1 MESHF
6 ILTTVS
12 DCKLQIVDQSDYVK
26 ESTITDYS
34 FSDSVS
40 LNLLYN
46 NQINNDIL
54 IKQEV
59 LDHSDIALQSKQYN
73 YIATEDADNY
83 APIDDNYASIDDNYI
98 ALESKDISEFQL
110 KNDGKLTAYHF
121 IIPTKQ
127 WLNKFTSE
135 VLFQTYPILI
145 YYDNGQFYKSIDG
158 GVTSELITY
167 ELIKE
172 INPIT
177 TNIAKCK
184 KPTFSICFLYKCY
197 INYCKQILEQ
207 NISKCITKDSDLIFK
222 RDFVWMTINVIK
234 YYLDLKQLSE
244 AQRLLEET
252 MSCNGFCKSSFL
264 KYSLT
269 NNTVSGCGCGN

>member
-6 ILTTVS
+6 ILTTIS

-34 FSDSVS
+34 FADSVS

-46 NQINNDIL
+46 NQINNDVL
-54 IKQEV
+54 IKQEI
-59 LDHSDIALQSKQYN
+59 LDHNDLTLQNKTYN
-73 YIATEDADNY
+73 YIATEDAYSNVVDN
-83 APIDDNYASIDDNYI
+83 NYI

-121 IIPTKQ
+121 IIPNKQ
-127 WLNKFTSE
+127 WVNKFTSE
-135 VLFQTYPILI
+135 LLFQTYPILI

-158 GVTSELITY
+158 GVTSEIITY
-167 ELIKE
+167 EIIKE
-172 INPIT
+172 INPTT
-177 TNIAKCK
+177 TNIAKCNK
-184 KPTFSICFLYKCY
+184 TTFSLCFLYKCY
-197 INYCKQILEQ
+197 INYCKQVLEQ
-207 NISKCITKDSDLIFK
+207 DISKCITKDSDLVFR

-234 YYLDLKQLSE
+234 YYLENGQLDE

-252 MSCNGFCKSSFL
+252 MSCNGFCKSNIL
-264 KYSLT
+264 KYSLS

>member
-83 APIDDNYASIDDNYI
+83 ASIDDNYI

-135 VLFQTYPILI
+135 VLFQTYPIVI

-158 GVTSELITY
+158 GVTSEIITY
-167 ELIKE
+167 EIIKE

-184 KPTFSICFLYKCY
+184 KSTFSLCFLYKCY
-197 INYCKQILEQ
+197 INYCKQVLEQ
-207 NISKCITKDSDLIFK
+207 DISKCITKDSDLVFR

-234 YYLDLKQLSE
+234 YYLENGQLDE

-252 MSCNGFCKSSFL
+252 MSCNGFCKSNIL

>member
-59 LDHSDIALQSKQYN
+59 LDHSDIDLQSKQYN
-73 YIATEDADNY
+73 YIATEDAN
-83 APIDDNYASIDDNYI
+83 NYASVDDNYI
-98 ALESKDISEFQL
+98 TLESKDISEFQL

-127 WLNKFTSE
+127 WLNKFTSG
-135 VLFQTYPILI
+135 VLFQTYAILI

-207 NISKCITKDSDLIFK
+207 NISKCITKDSDLVFR
-222 RDFVWMTINVIK
+222 RDFVWMTINVVK
-234 YYLDLKQLSE
+234 YYLENGQLDE

-252 MSCNGFCKSSFL
+252 MSCNGFCKSNIL

>member
-59 LDHSDIALQSKQYN
+59 LDHSDVALQSKQYN
-73 YIATEDADNY
+73 YIATEDANNY
-83 APIDDNYASIDDNYI
+83 TSIDDNYASIDDNYI

-207 NISKCITKDSDLIFK
+207 NISKCITKDSDLVFR
-222 RDFVWMTINVIK
+222 RDFVWMTINVVK
-234 YYLDLKQLSE
+234 YYLENGQLDE

-252 MSCNGFCKSSFL
+252 MSCNGFCKSNIL

>member
-73 YIATEDADNY
+73 YIATEDT
-83 APIDDNYASIDDNYI
+83 DNYASVDDNYI

-110 KNDGKLTAYHF
+110 ENDGKLTAYHF

-207 NISKCITKDSDLIFK
+207 NISKCITKDSDLVFR

-234 YYLDLKQLSE
+234 YYLENGQLDE

-252 MSCNGFCKSSFL
+252 MSCNGFCKSNIL
-264 KYSLT
+264 KYSLI

>member
-59 LDHSDIALQSKQYN
+59 LDHSDIALQSKQYS
-73 YIATEDADNY
+73 YIAAEDADNY
-83 APIDDNYASIDDNYI
+83 ASVDDNYASIDDNYI

-197 INYCKQILEQ
+197 INYCKQVLEQ
-207 NISKCITKDSDLIFK
+207 DISKCITKDSDLVFK

-234 YYLDLKQLSE
+234 YYLDLNQLDE

-252 MSCNGFCKSSFL
+252 MSCNGFCKSNIL

>member
-6 ILTTVS
+6 ILTTIS

-83 APIDDNYASIDDNYI
+83 ASVDDNYI

-135 VLFQTYPILI
+135 VLFQTYPIVI

-158 GVTSELITY
+158 GVTSEIITY
-167 ELIKE
+167 EIIKE

-184 KPTFSICFLYKCY
+184 KSTFSLCFLYKCY
-197 INYCKQILEQ
+197 INYCKQVLEQ
-207 NISKCITKDSDLIFK
+207 NISKCITKDSDLVFR

-234 YYLDLKQLSE
+234 YYLENGQLDE

>member
-59 LDHSDIALQSKQYN
+59 LDHSDIALQSKQYS
-73 YIATEDADNY
+73 YMATEDADNY
-83 APIDDNYASIDDNYI
+83 ASIDDNYASIDDNYI

-110 KNDGKLTAYHF
+110 KNDGKLTAYPF

-127 WLNKFTSE
+127 WVNKFTSE
-135 VLFQTYPILI
+135 ILFQTYPILI

-158 GVTSELITY
+158 GITSELITY

-172 INPIT
+172 INPVT

-184 KPTFSICFLYKCY
+184 KSTFSICFLYKCY

-207 NISKCITKDSDLIFK
+207 NISKCITKDSDLVFR

-234 YYLDLKQLSE
+234 YYLENGQLDE

-252 MSCNGFCKSSFL
+252 MSCNGFCKSNIL

>member
-59 LDHSDIALQSKQYN
+59 LDHSDVALQSKQYN

-83 APIDDNYASIDDNYI
+83 ASIDDNYASIDDSYI

-135 VLFQTYPILI
+135 VLFQTYSILI

-158 GVTSELITY
+158 GVTSEVITY
-167 ELIKE
+167 EVIKE
-172 INPIT
+172 INPTT

-222 RDFVWMTINVIK
+222 RDFVWMTINVVK
-234 YYLDLKQLSE
+234 YYLENGQLDE

-252 MSCNGFCKSSFL
+252 MSCNGFCKSNIL

>member
-6 ILTTVS
+6 ILTTIS

-34 FSDSVS
+34 FADSVS

-46 NQINNDIL
+46 NQINNDVL
-54 IKQEV
+54 IKQEI
-59 LDHSDIALQSKQYN
+59 LDHNDLTLQSKTYD
-73 YIATEDADNY
+73 YIATEDAYSDVVEN
-83 APIDDNYASIDDNYI
+83 NYI

-121 IIPTKQ
+121 IIPNKQ
-127 WLNKFTSE
+127 WVNKFTSE
-135 VLFQTYPILI
+135 LLFQTYPILI

-158 GVTSELITY
+158 GVTSEIITY
-167 ELIKE
+167 EIIKE
-172 INPIT
+172 INPTT

-184 KPTFSICFLYKCY
+184 KDTFSLCFLYKCY
-197 INYCKQILEQ
+197 INYCKQVLEQ
-207 NISKCITKDSDLIFK
+207 DISKCITKDSDLVFR

-234 YYLDLKQLSE
+234 YYLENGQLDE

-252 MSCNGFCKSSFL
+252 MSCNGFCKSNIL

>member
-59 LDHSDIALQSKQYN
+59 LDHSDVALQSKQYN

-83 APIDDNYASIDDNYI
+83 ASIDDNYASIDDNYI

-135 VLFQTYPILI
+135 VLFQTYAILI

-158 GVTSELITY
+158 GVTSEVITY
-167 ELIKE
+167 EVIKE

-207 NISKCITKDSDLIFK
+207 NISKCITKDSDLVFR
-222 RDFVWMTINVIK
+222 RDFVWMTINVVK
-234 YYLDLKQLSE
+234 YYLENGQLDE

-252 MSCNGFCKSSFL
+252 MSCNGFCKSNIL

>member
-73 YIATEDADNY
+73 YIATEDANNY
-83 APIDDNYASIDDNYI
+83 ASIDDNYASVDDNYI

-110 KNDGKLTAYHF
+110 ENDGKLTAYHF

-127 WLNKFTSE
+127 RLNKFTSE

-172 INPIT
+172 INTIT
-177 TNIAKCK
+177 TNIAKCN
-184 KPTFSICFLYKCY
+184 KPTFSLCFLYKCY
-197 INYCKQILEQ
+197 INYCKQVLEQ
-207 NISKCITKDSDLIFK
+207 NISKCITKDSDLVFR

-234 YYLDLKQLSE
+234 YYLENGQLDE

-252 MSCNGFCKSSFL
+252 MSCNGFCKSNIL